1 MSMLSSIVP
10 LAFGALRRN
19 RMRSLLTSLG
29 VIIGVAALIVT
40 VASGEGSKAVLE
52 EQLATLGTNL
62 LIVLPGSSTLGGARG
77 GPGTGKPLTHA
88 DLLAV
93 LKGASA
99 ARYAA
104 PVDRTVT
111 QVVLDNQNWLTTVQI
126 AGINVTPS

>member
-1 MSMLSSIVP
+1 MSAVASILP

-62 LIVLPGSSTLGGARG
+62 LIAFPGSSMLGGARG
-77 GPGTGKPLTHA
+77 GPGTGKL
-88 DLLAV
+88 
-93 LKGASA
+93 
-99 ARYAA
+99 
-104 PVDRTVT
+104 
-111 QVVLDNQNWLTTVQI
+111 
-126 AGINVTPS
+126 